1 MCRSITRWAAVDR
14 PGRVARPF
22 LTAEW
27 RDLVIVNY
35 AVPASLLSPLVPR
48 GTELDLWDGQ
58 ALVSLVGFHFQRTR
72 VLGIGMP
79 GYRDFPEVNLRFYV
93 RREVAGELRR
103 AVVFV
108 RELVP
113 RRLIASIA
121 RALYNEPYRAL
132 PMRRGVT
139 HSAHSWSLSYEWL
152 EPTGWVGLRAT
163 IAGDAVELVPGS
175 KAEFITEHFWGYTRQ
190 QDGGTIEYQV
200 THPRWRVWTSAEIE
214 IMGNL
219 SQTYGPTFGA
229 LLGEKPDS
237 AYVAV
242 GSPVTV
248 TRPSRL

>member
-1 MCRSITRWAAVDR
+1 M
-14 PGRVARPF
+14 PKPF

-27 RDLVIVNY
+27 RDLVIVNP

-58 ALVSLVGFHFQRTR
+58 ALVSLVGFHFSHTR

-79 GYRDFPEVNLRFYV
+79 GFRHFPEVNLRFYV
-93 RREVAGELRR
+93 RREVGGDLRR

-113 RRLIASIA
+113 RRLIAWIA
-121 RALYNEPYRAL
+121 RAWYNEPYRAL
-132 PMRRGVT
+132 PMRRGSERT
-139 HSAHSWSLSYEWL
+139 TPGQSLSYEWR
-152 EPTGWVGLRAT
+152 EPAGWVGMHAVT
-163 IAGDAVELVPGS
+163 AGDAAELVSGS

-190 QDGGTIEYQV
+190 RDGGTVEYQV
-200 THPRWRVWTSAEIE
+200 THPRWRVWPSADIE
-214 IMGNL
+214 VRGDL
-219 SQTYGPTFGA
+219 RQTYGATFGSI
-229 LLGEKPDS
+229 LSDRPDS

-248 TRPSRL
+248 MRPSRL